1 MANEPI
7 TDIDIETYAQTF
19 CDTVNSILQFGQL
32 RAWATV
38 YSGKSPLRLVS
49 IHFNRA
55 KDAGTVKKQ
64 SSSTKLEEA
73 LANLE
78 RKIQT
83 EYSESIYVRRNIR
96 FYDGDTLHI
105 TKPDEKRFWSRS
117 MALRD
122 ADETL
127 AEGIHGAE

>member
-1 MANEPI
+1 
-7 TDIDIETYAQTF
+7 
-19 CDTVNSILQFGQL
+19 
-32 RAWATV
+32 
-38 YSGKSPLRLVS
+38 
-49 IHFNRA
+49 
-55 KDAGTVKKQ
+55 
-64 SSSTKLEEA
+64 
-73 LANLE
+73 LE

-122 ADETL
+122 ADETI
-127 AEGIHGAE
+127 AEGLHGAE